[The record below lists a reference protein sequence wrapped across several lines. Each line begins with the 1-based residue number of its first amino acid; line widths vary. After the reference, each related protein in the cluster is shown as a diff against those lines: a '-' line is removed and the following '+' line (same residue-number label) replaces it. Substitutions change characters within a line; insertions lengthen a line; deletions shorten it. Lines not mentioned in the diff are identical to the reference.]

1 MFIGASIL
9 LLLQLTDF
17 FYCFFFFFTSAL
29 SHPVGQSVLKDMS
42 KVRKLKQSGEPFL
55 QDGSCI
61 NVAPHLH
68 KCRECRLE
76 RYRKFK
82 EQEQDDSTVAC
93 RFFHFRRC
101 SNPSFICSLNVE
113 LGSDSST
120 NFFLLSFLG
129 YKNEDFD
136 CSVYLH
142 HLPGISSLSWR
153 DEGRAAVRRHSCMD
167 GTMGTAMLSF
177 GRLKLFYWIA
187 VCMQ

>member
-1 MFIGASIL
+1 MFKRIFVNVVCCRCEQSRWFYTAMSI
-9 LLLQLTDF
+9 QFSENSYWGQYSFTVAVNQWI
-17 FYCFFFFFTSAL
+17 FTSAL
-29 SHPVGQSVLKDMS
+29 PHPVGQSVLKDMS

-101 SNPSFICSLNVE
+101 SN
-113 LGSDSST
+113 SSYLYT
-120 NFFLLSFLG
+120 YSMCRAWIMFQHKVIILL
-129 YKNEDFD
+129 
-136 CSVYLH
+136 V
-142 HLPGISSLSWR
+142 
-153 DEGRAAVRRHSCMD
+153 
-167 GTMGTAMLSF
+167 
-177 GRLKLFYWIA
+177 
-187 VCMQ
+187 

>member
-1 MFIGASIL
+1 M
-9 LLLQLTDF
+9 D
-17 FYCFFFFFTSAL
+17 FTSTL
-29 SHPVGQSVLKDMS
+29 PHSVGQSVLKDMS

-101 SNPSFICSLNVE
+101 SNS
-113 LGSDSST
+113 
-120 NFFLLSFLG
+120 SFL
-129 YKNEDFD
+129 
-136 CSVYLH
+136 H
-142 HLPGISSLSWR
+142 
-153 DEGRAAVRRHSCMD
+153 M
-167 GTMGTAMLSF
+167 
-177 GRLKLFYWIA
+177 
-187 VCMQ
+187 